1 MEMHDVVFDD
11 RYETVEG
18 HLERDRDTVIGLW
31 RGQIGWRDQLDRMYD
46 VFYLGC
52 PFGQPR
58 LQLLRHR
65 ASGEIVGTVGVGP
78 RPMLWQGRE
87 RLAGVAS
94 HFVVLPTH
102 RSLKPATLLARA
114 MAATCLEHFAFGYAM
129 TNARGGAVCKRAGFA
144 VPAQLSR
151 HVRVLRYREYMTRVL
166 PGPLGRAGGALL
178 DAALAVSRH
187 LPLPRSR
194 AALHVAWMDAVDPRM
209 QALWEQSEHGEG
221 LCTVRS
227 TQILEWRFLGLPAV
241 RRRFLLVAP
250 ASGAPLLAWFACE
263 TNVRAPGLMTVTD
276 AWFAGGVRTAD
287 RRAIREL
294 CRMGYAAGYDAIE
307 LRLTAARPVL
317 DAWHAEG
324 FVTRGRQPFFV
335 HGMDARRDGD
345 VGIGL
350 HITDIEQDG

>member
-1 MEMHDVVFDD
+1 MGTSDIVFDD
-11 RYETVEG
+11 RYDTVDG
-18 HLERDRDTVIGLW
+18 CLERDRDTVIGLW
-31 RGQIGWRDQLDRMYD
+31 RGQIGWQDQLDRMYD

-52 PFGQPR
+52 PFGRPR
-58 LQLLRHR
+58 LRLLRHR
-65 ASGEIVGTVGVGP
+65 ASGEIVGTIGTGP

-87 RLAGVAS
+87 LQVGVVS
-94 HFVVLPTH
+94 HFVVLPAH
-102 RSLKPATLLARA
+102 RSLKPAMGLVRT
-114 MAATCLEHFAFGYAM
+114 MTETCLGHFAFVYGM

-151 HVRVLRYREYMTRVL
+151 HVRVLRYRDYMTRVL

-178 DAALAVSRH
+178 DAALAASRH
-187 LPLPRSR
+187 LPLPGRR
-194 AALHVAWMDAVDPRM
+194 AALHVAWMDAVDRRM

-227 TQILEWRFLGLPAV
+227 TRMLEWRFLGLPAV

-250 ASGAPLLAWFACE
+250 APGAPLLAWFACE
-263 TNVRAPGLMTVTD
+263 TNVRAPGFMTVTD
-276 AWFAGGVRTAD
+276 AWFAGGVRAAD

-307 LRLTAARPVL
+307 LRLTATRSVL
-317 DAWHAEG
+317 DAWRAEG
-324 FVTRGRQPFFV
+324 FVTRGQQPFFV
-335 HGMDARRDGD
+335 HGMDASRDGD
-345 VGIGL
+345 ISIGL